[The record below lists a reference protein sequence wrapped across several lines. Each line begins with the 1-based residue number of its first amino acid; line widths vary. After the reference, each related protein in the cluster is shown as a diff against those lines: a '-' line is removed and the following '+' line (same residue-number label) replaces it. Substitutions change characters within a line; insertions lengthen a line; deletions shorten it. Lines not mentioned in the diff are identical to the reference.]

1 MRLTHNVVRA
11 TARCLACGSKRIIA
25 PGEIPVGEV
34 PICFYC
40 YTPMVLESVDTQP
53 DKRKSSEAKLEA
65 QRRYAKS
72 PKGLATRRR
81 HRKTDKHKL
90 TQKQYQQRRKGN
102 LPQVEERA

>member
-1 MRLTHNVVRA
+1 MNDIVEA
-11 TARCLACGSKRIIA
+11 TARCPACGSKRIVV

-34 PICFYC
+34 PLCLRC
-40 YTPMVLESVDTQP
+40 HTPMTLESLDIRP
-53 DKRKSSEAKLEA
+53 SRRKSSEAKLEA

-102 LPQVEERA
+102 LGEDELA